1 MQDKTAKIRLSR
13 AVLFFLSGSG
23 VGQCP
28 AVRNP
33 EAACSQRCSDD
44 AHDFYRQILA
54 APKRKD
60 CSVTVVVGKEGL
72 ISLDS
77 YAGAMEAG
85 ARDNVGHDP
94 EALGELNAAVGLLRQ
109 VEKAWQEVVVNG

>member
-1 MQDKTAKIRLSR
+1 MHNKTAKIRLSR
-13 AVLFFLSGSG
+13 AVLSFLDGSG

-54 APKRKD
+54 APNRKD
-60 CSVTVVVGKEGL
+60 GSVTVVVGKEGL
-72 ISLDS
+72 SSLDS

-85 ARDNVGHDP
+85 ARDNVGHEP

-109 VEKAWQEVVVNG
+109 VEKAWNEVVVNG